1 MLSRWRGEYR
11 DGLLGRV
18 SQKYLE
24 MMDKQKN
31 STQKKLSETER
42 LRVENERLRQEN
54 DLLKK
59 WQRYLAEQHQHDL
72 DSSKDTES

>member
-1 MLSRWRGEYR
+1 MRCPFYRGKI
-11 DGLLGRV
+11 

-24 MMDKQKN
+24 MMDKQKHSN
-31 STQKKLSETER
+31 QHKVSKTER
-42 LRVENERLRQEN
+42 LGVENERLRQEN

-72 DSSKDTES
+72 DSSKDTEN